1 MNNNTIPRN
10 INMQNMNPDP
20 INKLIGKIVIVEA
33 DYRFAARLIAVVGPE
48 LWFESKR
55 GAVWMRNRS
64 DIQNICLGTQV

>member
-55 GAVWMRNRS
+55 GAVWMRSRN